1 MKMSEYIKKKDA
13 VEIVEHN
20 LSRFMIAMKIGGF
33 DSEEEIA
40 PIKYGRLL
48 YKGPVFFVYGNGE
61 KAVRGVNV
69 CNECK
74 FSWIQGDNFCPNC
87 GVKFKGK

>member
-1 MKMSEYIKKKDA
+1 MNTAMDAVQEWMVKIMSEYIKKKDA

-33 DSEEEIA
+33 DSEEEII

-48 YKGPVFFVYGNGE
+48 YKGPVFFYL
-61 KAVRGVNV
+61 
-69 CNECK
+69 
-74 FSWIQGDNFCPNC
+74 W
-87 GVKFKGK
+87 